1 MDILVVGTLM
11 LGVTL
16 LGIILF
22 ANFLHVRDRRI
33 EKLVFDIFLF
43 LISALVL
50 FIGAMLIVI
59 PPDFFE
65 QANGAAA
72 GSFDMR
78 SYGIV
83 LAITGAVAMALSI
96 GKVRRLLARIMPIN
110 PGSPVHSLAL
120 FLSIYLIGYTL
131 LLLSQGGLSGLAE
144 SAEPAPLFSLILQ
157 GFLFALVAMFGVGF
171 VIRRRG
177 RELAHRL
184 GLERPTLKQL
194 AVAVGLILIL
204 VLLQACAG
212 LIWGY
217 LNPDQSKIMEDI
229 GEVLFTEIDT
239 VWEWLILAL
248 ATGISEEVL
257 FRGALQPALGLGFT
271 SVLFALIHIQ
281 YGFSPVTLFIVLL
294 AIVLGLVRRYYST
307 TITIFI
313 HVGYNFTLGMLA
325 VLAAYLQDVVA

>member
-1 MDILVVGTLM
+1 M
-11 LGVTL
+11 LGVIL
-16 LGIILF
+16 LGGIIF
-22 ANFLHVRDRRI
+22 ANILHVRDRRI

-43 LISALVL
+43 LASSLVL

-65 QANGAAA
+65 QANGAAT
-72 GSFDMR
+72 GSIDMR
-78 SYGIV
+78 SYGLV

-96 GKVRRLLARIMPIN
+96 GKVRQLLAQIMPIN

-120 FLSIYLIGYTL
+120 ILSVYLISYMT
-131 LLLSQGGLSGLAE
+131 LLLSQGGLSGLAD
-144 SAEPAPLFSLILQ
+144 SAEPAPLFSVILQ
-157 GFLFALVAMFGVGF
+157 GLLFVLVAMFGVGF
-171 VIRRRG
+171 IIRRRG

-194 AVAVGLILIL
+194 AVAVGLILVL

-212 LIWGY
+212 LVWGY
-217 LNPDQSKIMEDI
+217 LNPDQSELIE
-229 GEVLFTEIDT
+229 EVSAVLFTEIDT
-239 VWEWLILAL
+239 VWEWLFLAL

-257 FRGALQPALGLGFT
+257 FRGAIQPALGLGFT

-281 YGFSPVTLFIVLL
+281 YGFTPVTLFIVLL

-313 HVGYNFTLGMLA
+313 HVGYNFVLGMWALLA
-325 VLAAYLQDVVA
+325 TYLLESVG

>member
-1 MDILVVGTLM
+1 
-11 LGVTL
+11 
-16 LGIILF
+16 
-22 ANFLHVRDRRI
+22 
-33 EKLVFDIFLF
+33 
-43 LISALVL
+43 
-50 FIGAMLIVI
+50 
-59 PPDFFE
+59 
-65 QANGAAA
+65 
-72 GSFDMR
+72 
-78 SYGIV
+78 
-83 LAITGAVAMALSI
+83 VAMALSI

-110 PGSPVHSLAL
+110 PESPVHSLAL